1 MIHDFSRFLC
11 ILFFK
16 LVCRVEVKGR
26 DNIPC
31 GGGFILASNHVS
43 YLDPM
48 AVGSVCPR
56 RLNYMARH
64 DLFINPIFSW
74 LLYQCGAFPVK
85 RNSADLSALKEAMI
99 RVKKGKGLLLFP
111 EGTRS
116 QEGRLSNKAG
126 AGIGFLV
133 AKLNVPVIPVFVKG
147 TEKVL
152 PKGAKFIVPAK
163 VAVCFGK
170 QIHIERRMPYQD
182 IAQLILDHIRHL
194 SC

>member
-26 DNIPC
+26 DNIPG

-43 YLDPM
+43 YLDTM
-48 AVGSVCPR
+48 AVGSACPR
-56 RLNYMARH
+56 RLNNMAMH
-64 DLFINPIFSW
+64 DLFSCRLSSW
-74 LLYQCGAFPVK
+74 FLSALGVFPVK
-85 RNSADLSALKEAMI
+85 RNSADISALKEAMV
-99 RVKKGKGLLLFP
+99 RVERGGGLLLFP

-116 QEGRLSNKAG
+116 QDGKLSEKSE
-126 AGIGFLV
+126 AGIGFLA

-147 TEKVL
+147 TEKAL

>member
-16 LVCRVEVKGR
+16 LICRVKVKGKG
-26 DNIPC
+26 NIPKR
-31 GGGFILASNHVS
+31 GGFILASNHVS

-48 AVGSVCPR
+48 AVGSSCPR

-64 DLFINPIFSW
+64 DLFANPVFSW
-74 LLYQCGAFPVK
+74 LLYRWRAFPVK
-85 RNSADLSALKEAMI
+85 RNSADRFALKEAMS
-99 RVKKGKGLLLFP
+99 RVEKGGGLLLFP

-116 QEGRLSNKAG
+116 QDARLSDKPEP
-126 AGIGFLV
+126 GIGFLA

-147 TEKVL
+147 TERVL
-152 PKGAKFIVPAK
+152 PKGAKFVVSAK
-163 VAVCFGK
+163 VTVCFGK

-182 IAQLILDHIRHL
+182 IAQLILDRIRHL